1 MRSGRSLAGLVL
13 ALAAAPLA
21 AQQKP
26 VVTLEEAVRRAE
38 LVQPTVVQ
46 ARGSVSS
53 AAARQRAA
61 LGSFLPNLTVNG
73 SVGDF
78 FSEGVRVDPSTG
90 QLTTS
95 NSTNRSVNTSISS
108 SVELFAGFRR
118 TSERRAANA
127 TRTAA
132 EAGLENSR
140 FQQALVTTNQFFDA
154 LAARELVQVREAG
167 VRRAEQQL
175 EVAVAR
181 LRAGAAIRPDSLRSV
196 VTLGNAQLAL
206 LTAQTQL
213 ATAEANLGRLVGF
226 EGQVSAADDSSYYRI
241 IEAVDTSGLRA
252 EALSN
257 SPSVRASEAQAS
269 AARSAIGVAKAGY
282 FPSLTLSGNAQL
294 NGSRNNDYTFLQQR
308 QFQLQMSWP
317 IFNRFQREQQIATN
331 QVAAENAE
339 ANAAEDRRQVLAD
352 LTSAIAA
359 LESARLRIGIT
370 QTSVLAAREDLR
382 VQQERYRLGAATIV
396 DLLTSQE
403 ALSQAEVDEINA
415 RFDYIR
421 ARTQIGALIG
431 RSL

>member
-1 MRSGRSLAGLVL
+1 MRSGSGLVL
-13 ALAAAPLA
+13 ALLLGAAAPA
-21 AQQKP
+21 AAQKP

-46 ARGSVSS
+46 ARGSVTT

-61 LGSFLPNLTVNG
+61 LGSFLPSLTVNG

-78 FSEGVRVDPSTG
+78 FSEGQRLDPNTG
-90 QLTTS
+90 QLITS
-95 NSTNRSVNTSISS
+95 GTTNRSVNSS
-108 SVELFAGFRR
+108 VSSNVELFAGFRR

-127 TRTAA
+127 NRSAA

-140 FQQALVTTNQFFDA
+140 FQQQLTTTNQFFDV
-154 LAARELVQVREAG
+154 LAASELVRVRQAG

-175 EVAVAR
+175 EVSIAR

-196 VTLGNAQLAL
+196 VTLGNAQLAVL
-206 LTAQTQL
+206 DAQTQL
-213 ATAEANLGRLVGF
+213 ATAEANLGRLVGY
-226 EGQVSAADDSSYYRI
+226 EGPVGAADDSAFYRI
-241 IEAVDTSGLRA
+241 MATVDTAGLRA
-252 EALSN
+252 EALAN
-257 SPSVRASEAQAS
+257 SPAVRSAEAQAQS
-269 AARSAIGVAKAGY
+269 SRASVGVAKAAY
-282 FPSLTLSGNAQL
+282 FPTLTLSGNVQL
-294 NGSRNNDYTFLQQR
+294 NGSRNNDYEFLQQR
-308 QFQLQMSWP
+308 QLTLGVSWP
-317 IFNRFQREQQIATN
+317 IFNRFQREQTIASNQIA
-331 QVAAENAE
+331 ADNAE
-339 ANAAEDRRQVLAD
+339 ASAAEERRQVLAD
-352 LTSAIAA
+352 LTSAIAS

-403 ALSQAEVDEINA
+403 ALSQAEVDEVNA

-431 RSL
+431 RTL

>member
-1 MRSGRSLAGLVL
+1 MKSGRSLAGLVL
-13 ALAAAPLA
+13 ALAAPLA

-38 LVQPTVVQ
+38 LVQPQVVQ

-78 FSEGVRVDPSTG
+78 FSEGQRVDPSTG
-90 QLTTS
+90 QLTETGT
-95 NSTNRSVNTSISS
+95 TNRSVNTSISS
-108 SVELFAGFRR
+108 SIDLFAGFRR
-118 TSERRAANA
+118 TSERRAANS

-140 FQQALVTTNQFFDA
+140 FQQQLATTNQFFDA
-154 LAARELVQVREAG
+154 LAGGELVRVREAG

-226 EGQVSAADDSSYYRI
+226 EGQVSAADDSAYYRI
-241 IEAVDTSGLRA
+241 IEAVDTSGLRV
-252 EALSN
+252 EALSS
-257 SPSVRASEAQAS
+257 SPAVRASEAQAS
-269 AARSAIGVAKAGY
+269 ASRSAIGVAKAGY
-282 FPSLTLSGNAQL
+282 FPSLTFTGNFQL
-294 NGSRNNDYTFLQQR
+294 DGSRNNDYNFLQQR
-308 QFQLQMSWP
+308 RLSLQMSWP
-317 IFNRFQREQQIATN
+317 IFNRFQREQQVATS
-331 QVAAENAE
+331 QIAAENAE
-339 ANAAEDRRQVLAD
+339 AGAAEDRRQVLAD

-370 QTSVLAAREDLR
+370 QTNVLAAREDLR

>member
-1 MRSGRSLAGLVL
+1 ML

-26 VVTLEEAVRRAE
+26 VVTLEDAVRRAE
-38 LVQPTVVQ
+38 VVQPSVVQ

-61 LGSFLPNLTVNG
+61 LGSFLPSLTING

-78 FSEGVRVDPSTG
+78 YSEGVRVDPSTG

-95 NSTNRSVNTSISS
+95 NSTNRSVNTSVSS

-154 LAARELVQVREAG
+154 LAAGELVRVREAG

-252 EALSN
+252 EALAN
-257 SPSVRASEAQAS
+257 SPAVRASEAQAS

-294 NGSRNNDYTFLQQR
+294 NGSRNNDYTFLTQR

-352 LTSAIAA
+352 LTSGIAA

>member
-1 MRSGRSLAGLVL
+1 MKSGRILASLLL
-13 ALAAAPLA
+13 AVAAPLA

-26 VVTLEEAVRRAE
+26 VVTLDEAVTRAE
-38 LVQPTVVQ
+38 LVQPQVVQ
-46 ARGSVSS
+46 ARGTVST

-61 LGSFLPNLTVNG
+61 LGAFLPNLTVNG
-73 SVGDF
+73 SIGDF
-78 FSEGVRVDPSTG
+78 FSEGERIDPSTG
-90 QLTTS
+90 QVTAS
-95 NSTNRSVNTSISS
+95 NSTNRSVNTSVSS
-108 SVELFAGFRR
+108 SIDLFAGFRR
-118 TSERRAANA
+118 SSERKAAGA

-140 FQQALVTTNQFFDA
+140 FQQRLTTTNQFFDV
-154 LAARELVQVREAG
+154 LAAEQLVRVREAG

-175 EVAVAR
+175 EVSAAR

-206 LTAQTQL
+206 LTARTQL
-213 ATAEANLGRLVGF
+213 ATAEANLGRLIGL
-226 EGQVSAADDSSYYRI
+226 EGPVSAADDSSFYRI
-241 IEAVDTSGLRA
+241 IETVDTSSLRA
-252 EALSN
+252 EALS
-257 SPSVRASEAQAS
+257 SAPAVRASEAQAS
-269 AARSAIGVAKAGY
+269 AARSAIGVARAGY
-282 FPSLTLSGNAQL
+282 FPTLTFSGNAQI
-294 NGSRNNDYTFLQQR
+294 NGSRNNDYNFLKQR
-308 QFQLQMSWP
+308 QFTLQMTYP
-317 IFNRFQREQQIATN
+317 IFNRFLREQQVTAS

-339 ANAAEDRRQVLAD
+339 ATAAEERRQVLAS

-415 RFDYIR
+415 RFDYLR
-421 ARTQIGALIG
+421 ARTQIGTLIG
-431 RSL
+431 RTL

>member
-1 MRSGRSLAGLVL
+1 MRTGRSLAGLVL
-13 ALAAAPLA
+13 ALATAPLA

-257 SPSVRASEAQAS
+257 SPAVRASEAQAS

>member
-1 MRSGRSLAGLVL
+1 MRSGRSIAGLVL

-38 LVQPTVVQ
+38 MVQPAVVQ

-241 IEAVDTSGLRA
+241 IEAVDTSGLRG

-257 SPSVRASEAQAS
+257 SPAVRASEAQAS

-317 IFNRFQREQQIATN
+317 IVNRFQREQQIATN

>member
-1 MRSGRSLAGLVL
+1 MRSGRSIAGLVL

-38 LVQPTVVQ
+38 MVQPTVVQ

-257 SPSVRASEAQAS
+257 SPAVRASEAQAS

-339 ANAAEDRRQVLAD
+339 ANASEDRRQVLAD

>member
-1 MRSGRSLAGLVL
+1 MRSGRFLAGLVL
-13 ALAAAPLA
+13 ALATAPLA

-257 SPSVRASEAQAS
+257 SPAVRASEAQAS

>member
-13 ALAAAPLA
+13 ALAAAPVA

-38 LVQPTVVQ
+38 LVQPQVVQ
-46 ARGSVSS
+46 ARGSVST

-61 LGSFLPNLTVNG
+61 LGSFLPSLTVNG
-73 SVGDF
+73 SVGEF
-78 FSEGVRVDPSTG
+78 YSEGQRVDPSTG

-95 NSTNRSVNTSISS
+95 NTTNRSVNTSISS

-132 EAGLENSR
+132 EAGLDNSR

-154 LAARELVQVREAG
+154 LAAGELVRVREAG

-257 SPSVRASEAQAS
+257 SPAVRASEAQAS
-269 AARSAIGVAKAGY
+269 AARSSIGVAKAGY

-294 NGSRNNDYTFLQQR
+294 NGSRNNDYTFLTQR

-415 RFDYIR
+415 RFDYLR

>member
-1 MRSGRSLAGLVL
+1 MRSGRPLAGLVL

-26 VVTLEEAVRRAE
+26 VVTLEEAVRRSE

-61 LGSFLPNLTVNG
+61 VGSFLPNLTVSG

-78 FSEGVRVDPSTG
+78 YSEGVRVDPSTG

-95 NSTNRSVNTSISS
+95 NATNRSVNTSISS

-154 LAARELVQVREAG
+154 LAAGELVRVREAG

-241 IEAVDTSGLRA
+241 IAAVDTSGLRA

-257 SPSVRASEAQAS
+257 SPAVRASEAQAS

-282 FPSLTLSGNAQL
+282 FPSLTLTGNAQL
-294 NGSRNNDYTFLQQR
+294 NGSRNNDYTFLTQR

-331 QVAAENAE
+331 QVAAENAD

-352 LTSAIAA
+352 LTSAIAG

>member
-78 FSEGVRVDPSTG
+78 YSEGQRVDPSTG

-95 NSTNRSVNTSISS
+95 NTTNRSVNTSISS

-154 LAARELVQVREAG
+154 LAAGELVQVREAG

-206 LTAQTQL
+206 LDARTQL

-241 IEAVDTSGLRA
+241 IAAVDTSGLRA

-257 SPSVRASEAQAS
+257 SPAVRASEAQAS

-282 FPSLTLSGNAQL
+282 FPSLTLTGNAQL
-294 NGSRNNDYTFLQQR
+294 NGSRNNDYTFLTQR

-331 QVAAENAE
+331 RVAAENAE
-339 ANAAEDRRQVLAD
+339 ATAAEDRRQVLAD
-352 LTSAIAA
+352 LTSGIAA

-431 RSL
+431 RPL

>member
-1 MRSGRSLAGLVL
+1 MRSGRSIAGLVL
-13 ALAAAPLA
+13 ALAAAPAA

-38 LVQPTVVQ
+38 LVQPQVVQ
-46 ARGSVSS
+46 ARGAVGS

-73 SVGDF
+73 SVGHL
-78 FSEGVRVDPSTG
+78 FSEGKRVDPSTG

-95 NSTNRSVNTSISS
+95 NSTNRSVNTSVSS
-108 SVELFAGFRR
+108 SIDLFAGFRR
-118 TSERRAANA
+118 TSERRAANS

-154 LAARELVQVREAG
+154 LAGGELVRVREAG

-226 EGQVSAADDSSYYRI
+226 EGQVSAADDSAYYRI

-252 EALSN
+252 EALSS
-257 SPSVRASEAQAS
+257 SPAVRASEAQAA
-269 AARSAIGVAKAGY
+269 AARSSIGVARAGY
-282 FPSLTLSGNAQL
+282 FPSLTFSGNFQL
-294 NGSRNNDYTFLQQR
+294 DGSRNNDYTFLQQR
-308 QFQLQMSWP
+308 RFSLQMSWP
-317 IFNRFQREQQIATN
+317 IFNRFQREQQIATS
-331 QVAAENAE
+331 QIAAENAD
-339 ANAAEDRRQVLAD
+339 AGAAEDRRQVLAD
-352 LTSAIAA
+352 LSSAIAA

>member
-13 ALAAAPLA
+13 ALTAAPLA

-26 VVTLEEAVRRAE
+26 VVTLDEAVRRAE

-53 AAARQRAA
+53 AVARQRAA

-78 FSEGVRVDPSTG
+78 YSEGVRVDPSTG

-95 NSTNRSVNTSISS
+95 NSTNRSVNTSVSS

-154 LAARELVQVREAG
+154 LAAGELVQVREAG

-252 EALSN
+252 EALAN
-257 SPSVRASEAQAS
+257 SPAVRASEAQAS
-269 AARSAIGVAKAGY
+269 AARSAVGVAKAGY

-308 QFQLQMSWP
+308 QLQLQMSWP

-352 LTSAIAA
+352 LTSGIAA

>member
-13 ALAAAPLA
+13 ALAAAPVA

-38 LVQPTVVQ
+38 LVQPQVVQ
-46 ARGSVSS
+46 ARGSVST

-61 LGSFLPNLTVNG
+61 LGSFLPSLTVNG

-78 FSEGVRVDPSTG
+78 YSEGQRVDPSTG

-95 NSTNRSVNTSISS
+95 NTTNRSVNTSISS

-132 EAGLENSR
+132 EAGLDNSR

-154 LAARELVQVREAG
+154 LAAGELVRVREAG

-257 SPSVRASEAQAS
+257 SPAVRASEAQAS
-269 AARSAIGVAKAGY
+269 AARSSIGVAKAGY

-294 NGSRNNDYTFLQQR
+294 NGSRNNDYTFLTQR

-415 RFDYIR
+415 RFDYLR

>member
-13 ALAAAPLA
+13 ALATAPLA

-257 SPSVRASEAQAS
+257 SPAVRASEAQAS

>member
-1 MRSGRSLAGLVL
+1 
-13 ALAAAPLA
+13 
-21 AQQKP
+21 
-26 VVTLEEAVRRAE
+26 
-38 LVQPTVVQ
+38 
-46 ARGSVSS
+46 
-53 AAARQRAA
+53 
-61 LGSFLPNLTVNG
+61 
-73 SVGDF
+73 
-78 FSEGVRVDPSTG
+78 
-90 QLTTS
+90 
-95 NSTNRSVNTSISS
+95 
-108 SVELFAGFRR
+108 
-118 TSERRAANA
+118 
-127 TRTAA
+127 
-132 EAGLENSR
+132 
-140 FQQALVTTNQFFDA
+140 
-154 LAARELVQVREAG
+154 
-167 VRRAEQQL
+167 
-175 EVAVAR
+175 VAVAR

-226 EGQVSAADDSSYYRI
+226 EGQVNAADDSSYYRI

-282 FPSLTLSGNAQL
+282 FPSLTFSGNFQL
-294 NGSRNNDYTFLQQR
+294 NGSRNNDYNFLQQR

-317 IFNRFQREQQIATN
+317 IFNRFQREQQVATN
-331 QVAAENAE
+331 QIAAENAE

-370 QTSVLAAREDLR
+370 QTNVLAAREDLR

>member
-1 MRSGRSLAGLVL
+1 VL

-38 LVQPTVVQ
+38 LVQPQVVQ
-46 ARGSVSS
+46 ARGAVSS

-61 LGSFLPNLTVNG
+61 LGSFLPNLNLNG

-78 FSEGVRVDPSTG
+78 YSEGERIDPSTG
-90 QLTTS
+90 QLTGGT
-95 NSTNRSVNTSISS
+95 TNRSVNTSVSS

-118 TSERRAANA
+118 SSERRAANA
-127 TRTAA
+127 TRDAS
-132 EAGLENSR
+132 EAGLDNSR
-140 FQQALVTTNQFFDA
+140 FQQALATTNQFFDA
-154 LAARELVQVREAG
+154 LAAGELVRVREAG

-257 SPSVRASEAQAS
+257 SPSVRASDAQAS

-282 FPSLTLSGNAQL
+282 FPSLTFSGQFQL

-308 QFQLQMSWP
+308 NLSLQMSWP
-317 IFNRFQREQQIATN
+317 IFNRFQREQQIATS
-331 QVAAENAE
+331 QIAAENAE
-339 ANAAEDRRQVLAD
+339 ANASEDRRQVLAD

>member
-1 MRSGRSLAGLVL
+1 MRSGRSIAGLVL

-61 LGSFLPNLTVNG
+61 LGSFLPSLTVNG

-108 SVELFAGFRR
+108 SVDLFAGFRR

-154 LAARELVQVREAG
+154 LAAGELVQVREAG

-257 SPSVRASEAQAS
+257 SPAVRASEAQAS
-269 AARSAIGVAKAGY
+269 AARSSIGVAKAGY

-415 RFDYIR
+415 RFDYLR

>member
-1 MRSGRSLAGLVL
+1 MRSGRSLAGLAL

-61 LGSFLPNLTVNG
+61 LGSFLPSLTVNG

-78 FSEGVRVDPSTG
+78 YSEGQRVDPSTG

-95 NSTNRSVNTSISS
+95 NTTNRSVNTSISS

-154 LAARELVQVREAG
+154 LAAGELVRVREAG

-241 IEAVDTSGLRA
+241 IAAVDTSGLRA

-257 SPSVRASEAQAS
+257 SPAVRASEAQAS

-282 FPSLTLSGNAQL
+282 FPSLTLTGNAQL
-294 NGSRNNDYTFLQQR
+294 NGSRNNDYTFLTQR

-352 LTSAIAA
+352 LTSGIAA

>member
-1 MRSGRSLAGLVL
+1 ML

-38 LVQPTVVQ
+38 VVQPSVVQ

-61 LGSFLPNLTVNG
+61 LGSFLPSLTVNG

-78 FSEGVRVDPSTG
+78 YSEGQRVDPSTG

-95 NSTNRSVNTSISS
+95 NTTNRSVNTSISS

-154 LAARELVQVREAG
+154 LAAGELVRVRVAG

-252 EALSN
+252 EALAN
-257 SPSVRASEAQAS
+257 SPAVRASEAQAS

-294 NGSRNNDYTFLQQR
+294 NGSRNNDYTFLSQR

-352 LTSAIAA
+352 LTSGIAA

>member
-1 MRSGRSLAGLVL
+1 MKSGRSLAGLVL
-13 ALAAAPLA
+13 ALAAPLA

-38 LVQPTVVQ
+38 LVQPQVVQ

-78 FSEGVRVDPSTG
+78 FSEGQRVDPSTG
-90 QLTTS
+90 QLTETGT
-95 NSTNRSVNTSISS
+95 TNRSVNTSVSS
-108 SVELFAGFRR
+108 SIDLFAGFRR
-118 TSERRAANA
+118 TSERRAANS

-140 FQQALVTTNQFFDA
+140 FQQQLATTNQFFDA
-154 LAARELVQVREAG
+154 LAGGELVRVREAG

-226 EGQVSAADDSSYYRI
+226 EGQVSAADDSAYYRI
-241 IEAVDTSGLRA
+241 IEAVDTSGLRV
-252 EALSN
+252 EALSS
-257 SPSVRASEAQAS
+257 SPAVRASEAQAS
-269 AARSAIGVAKAGY
+269 ASRSAIGVAKAGY
-282 FPSLTLSGNAQL
+282 FPSLTFTGNFQL
-294 NGSRNNDYTFLQQR
+294 DGSRNNDYNFLQQR
-308 QFQLQMSWP
+308 RLSLQMSWP
-317 IFNRFQREQQIATN
+317 IFNRFQREQQVATS
-331 QVAAENAE
+331 QIAAENAE
-339 ANAAEDRRQVLAD
+339 AGAAEDRRQVLAD

-370 QTSVLAAREDLR
+370 QTNVLAAREDLR

>member
-1 MRSGRSLAGLVL
+1 ML

-26 VVTLEEAVRRAE
+26 VVTLEDAVRRAE
-38 LVQPTVVQ
+38 VVQPSVVQ

-61 LGSFLPNLTVNG
+61 LGSFLPSLTING

-78 FSEGVRVDPSTG
+78 YSEGVRVDPSTG

-95 NSTNRSVNTSISS
+95 NTTNRSVNTSISS

-154 LAARELVQVREAG
+154 LAAGELVRVRVAG

-252 EALSN
+252 EALAN
-257 SPSVRASEAQAS
+257 SPAVRASEAQAS

-294 NGSRNNDYTFLQQR
+294 NGSRNNDYTFLTQR

-352 LTSAIAA
+352 LTSGIAA